1 MRPALTDVLGAL
13 SAHVFGEIAPALPAG
28 YLQSDAMVMALLLAA
43 AAEEQERAADVRHAD
58 IEDLR
63 ALFRRVLP
71 TLRGAAVK
79 DAVASAA
86 ELEPKSLRISDLD
99 ACGDKLSAA
108 LIELHAYVEQREE
121 PWAQEI
127 EKDIWALLRTSTERR
142 AFKSGPF

>member
-1 MRPALTDVLGAL
+1 VKPALTDVLGAL
-13 SAHVFGEIAPALPAG
+13 STRVFGEIAPALPAG

-43 AAEEQERAADVRHAD
+43 AAEEQERSAEVRHAD

-71 TLRGAAVK
+71 SLLGGTVK
-79 DAVASAA
+79 DAVARAA
-86 ELEPKSLRISDLD
+86 ALEPKSFRISDLD

-108 LIELHAYVEQREE
+108 LIELHVYVEQREE
-121 PWAQEI
+121 PWAREI
-127 EKDIWALLRTSTERR
+127 EREIWAFLRASTERR